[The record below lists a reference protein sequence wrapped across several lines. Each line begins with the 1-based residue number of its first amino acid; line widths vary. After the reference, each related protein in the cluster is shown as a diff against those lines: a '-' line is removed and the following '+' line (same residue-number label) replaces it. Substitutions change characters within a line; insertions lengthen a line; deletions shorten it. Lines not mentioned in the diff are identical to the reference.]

1 MYRASKVLEPPVHP
15 KNKREL
21 RLSGSDAHRTK
32 EKKTFFWQDTTHFH
46 SCYCNAWRAVNVYS
60 LLALRAAVSVV
71 VSVRDKVGLLQHRFG
86 KLQQVLN
93 SLQHKSH
100 SACLF
105 SKQKQSKERLTIIN
119 RVWSL
124 YVHQVCRSELRKLN
138 TVYTWSDSY
147 VILLTTFSYCRRVG
161 GLWLLQQCYVNL
173 RMLVCLLQKIVSVVC
188 RIIRQSIN
196 TVCK

>member
-138 TVYTWSDSY
+138 TVYTVYYTTMFGEIKMFIYMEWQLRHS
-147 VILLTTFSYCRRVG
+147 VNNIQLLPTCWRS
-161 GLWLLQQCYVNL
+161 
-173 RMLVCLLQKIVSVVC
+173 M
-188 RIIRQSIN
+188 IIAA
-196 TVCK
+196 V